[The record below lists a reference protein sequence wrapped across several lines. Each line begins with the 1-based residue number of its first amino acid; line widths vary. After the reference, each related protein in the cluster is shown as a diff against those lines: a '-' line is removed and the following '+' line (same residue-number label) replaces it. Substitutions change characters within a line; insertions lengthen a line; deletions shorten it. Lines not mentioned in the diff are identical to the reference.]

1 MTLGFTRKTQS
12 GDETLFAEKILAGS
26 KIHSIRSG
34 SRWRTGMSIQ
44 MVIGN
49 RTKARTISKEI
60 FNAGRVDLQECKGV
74 QEIRISRSTGG
85 SGIDYRVTV
94 DGKVLTASQTK
105 EMAVNDGFD
114 TLYDFLSFFPD
125 GEFLGQI
132 VHWTDKRY

>member
-1 MTLGFTRKTQS
+1 MTLGFTTKTRS
-12 GDETLFAEKILAGS
+12 GDETLFVEKIIAGS

-49 RTKARTISKEI
+49 RTKARSV

-94 DGKVLTASQTK
+94 DGKVLTASQAK
-105 EMAVNDGFD
+105 ELALNDGFD
-114 TLYDFLSFFPD
+114 SLYDFLGFFPD
-125 GEFLGQI
+125 GEFTGQI
-132 VHWTDKRY
+132 VHWTDKKY